1 MHSVLLN
8 SLLFGL
14 AVAAP
19 NPLPQGIDFGAVD
32 AAPMPTA
39 LGPQPEKTVDV
50 VSYDS
55 TSAAAAAS
63 SQVLATASA
72 SANVKRTDDDS
83 DGDDAACDTEKLEVG
98 KGELTRNPDTAAAFH
113 DNDHYAQAAK
123 AAKAPAGY
131 KEAFN
136 NLQSSVEMIGYH
148 GLRTIGE
155 YDPELCAE
163 LCKKDEGCVAFNM
176 YFERSPSYA
185 TSDTCRDPP
194 STTYIKCTFYG
205 FPISAEASTNKQQHR
220 HDFDVVRAG
229 SNAYNREDIP
239 APKVDDFD
247 APTELDCAINAPLD
261 PKTGKDTY
269 VGMSA
274 FKTSYDPGHTLTM
287 RATTISATSS
297 TRTSSTRTTFL
308 RAWSA
313 ACTLASGTLAT
324 LSTVVLGREL
334 NSMHP
339 SSFIV
344 RSRISAIG
352 MPSKTPNSTVTW
364 PNVRRN
370 KHFSLSNHSL
380 PRAPKQ

>member
-50 VSYDS
+50 VTYDS

-123 AAKAPAGY
+123 AAKAPSGY

-155 YDPELCAE
+155 
-163 LCKKDEGCVAFNM
+163 
-176 YFERSPSYA
+176 
-185 TSDTCRDPP
+185 
-194 STTYIKCTFYG
+194 
-205 FPISAEASTNKQQHR
+205 
-220 HDFDVVRAG
+220 
-229 SNAYNREDIP
+229 
-239 APKVDDFD
+239 
-247 APTELDCAINAPLD
+247 
-261 PKTGKDTY
+261 
-269 VGMSA
+269 
-274 FKTSYDPGHTLTM
+274 
-287 RATTISATSS
+287 
-297 TRTSSTRTTFL
+297 
-308 RAWSA
+308 
-313 ACTLASGTLAT
+313 
-324 LSTVVLGREL
+324 
-334 NSMHP
+334 
-339 SSFIV
+339 
-344 RSRISAIG
+344 
-352 MPSKTPNSTVTW
+352 
-364 PNVRRN
+364 
-370 KHFSLSNHSL
+370 
-380 PRAPKQ
+380 

>member
-163 LCKKDEGCVAFNM
+163 HCKKDEGCVSFNM

-274 FKTSYDPGHTLTM
+274 FKTSYDPGQCASACNAHNDYSRKHPDHEGNYHFCNFFNSYILYKNNVPESLVCSMYT
-287 RATTISATSS
+287 REWDSSYAVNCGQHRGNDDYTIGQSATYALSEK
-297 TRTSSTRTTFL
+297 L
-308 RAWSA
+308 SA
-313 ACTLASGTLAT
+313 
-324 LSTVVLGREL
+324 
-334 NSMHP
+334 
-339 SSFIV
+339 
-344 RSRISAIG
+344 
-352 MPSKTPNSTVTW
+352 
-364 PNVRRN
+364 
-370 KHFSLSNHSL
+370 
-380 PRAPKQ
+380 